1 MFYLTACLTA
11 RIIINEASGAHSRND
26 DPFAMLSLLRCVNE
40 YEIHFCMTPEN
51 DKAFLILPWNK
62 KDDPEL
68 LMVLMCN
75 LV

>member
-1 MFYLTACLTA
+1 MNPQELTAERMIHLLL
-11 RIIINEASGAHSRND
+11 
-26 DPFAMLSLLRCVNE
+26 AMLSLLRRVNE

-51 DKAFLILPWNK
+51 DKAFLIQPWNK

>member
-1 MFYLTACLTA
+1 MNPQEHTAERMIHLLL
-11 RIIINEASGAHSRND
+11 
-26 DPFAMLSLLRCVNE
+26 AMLSLLRGVNE
-40 YEIHFCMTPEN
+40 YEIHFYMTPEN
-51 DKAFLILPWNK
+51 DKAFPIQPWNK